1 MREYTK
7 CDAVMIGRGALG
19 NPWIFR
25 NILDE
30 IFSEDYKI
38 NNLDTVKKT
47 CIEHIKLLIENKAEK
62 VSVGLSKKH
71 LSWYLKGFKNSSNL
85 RKEIMHRKEI
95 MYCNAKM

>member
-7 CDAVMIGRGALG
+7 CDAVMIEEALG

-62 VSVGLSKKH
+62 VSVN
-71 LSWYLKGFKNSSNL
+71 FQKN
-85 RKEIMHRKEI
+85 IYHGI
-95 MYCNAKM
+95 